1 MNMKKIAFLVVIK
14 LFISNEL
21 FAKEFKFPKFDPNNI
36 NKNIKEFGWSIKDTK
51 IIDSLPAE
59 IITLTN
65 KGFIL
70 KCNIY
75 YFENKKT
82 IRFRTLC
89 VNP

>member
-1 MNMKKIAFLVVIK
+1 MKKIAFLVVLK
-14 LFISNEL
+14 LFIANEL
-21 FAKEFKFPKFDPNNI
+21 FAKELKFPKFDPNNI

-70 KCNIY
+70 RCNIY
-75 YFENKKT
+75 YWENKRNIKFKT
-82 IRFRTLC
+82 RC

>member
-1 MNMKKIAFLVVIK
+1 MKKIAFLIVLK
-14 LFISNEL
+14 LFIANQL
-21 FAKEFKFPKFDPNNI
+21 FAKELKFPKFDEYDLNR
-36 NKNIKEFGWSIKDTK
+36 NIKEYGWFIKDTK

-75 YFENKKT
+75 YFERKMSV
-82 IRFRTLC
+82 RFKTLC